1 MEKEPNFVES
11 IGESIQKASE
21 AHAALSA
28 DDNNKVA
35 FLQIFIRP
43 DHAEDAAT
51 GKAMVDLLGD
61 MELVEMGLTALA
73 ANNEDFRNLLYSVI
87 FKVSQ

>member
-1 MEKEPNFVES
+1 MSNEPNYVES

-28 DDNNKVA
+28 DDSQKVA
-35 FLQIFIRP
+35 FMQIFIRP
-43 DHAEDAAT
+43 SHGEGEKS
-51 GKAMVDLLGD
+51 GKAMVDLIGD

-73 ANNEDFRNLLYSVI
+73 ANSEDFRNVLLSTI
-87 FKVSQ
+87 IKISQ